1 MEFALD
7 MDVPKGEDAVLSVLQ
22 VRPIAEFSEEQSM
35 DWSSV
40 RTEEALV
47 YSESALGAGYIDGVT
62 DVVFVKP
69 EVFDKSRTEE
79 IASEVEEVNA
89 LLAAAGRS
97 YVLIGPGRWGSSDP
111 WLGVPVRWN
120 QISEAKV
127 IVERGMEG
135 FCIDPSQGTHFFQNI
150 TSLGIGYFTVNPF
163 RGEGIC
169 DLERIGQ
176 AETVAEKTFI
186 KAVRFPEPLR
196 IFIDCRL
203 GRGIVI

>member
-1 MEFALD
+1 
-7 MDVPKGEDAVLSVLQ
+7 
-22 VRPIAEFSEEQSM
+22 
-35 DWSSV
+35 
-40 RTEEALV
+40 
-47 YSESALGAGYIDGVT
+47 
-62 DVVFVKP
+62 
-69 EVFDKSRTEE
+69 
-79 IASEVEEVNA
+79 
-89 LLAAAGRS
+89 
-97 YVLIGPGRWGSSDP
+97 
-111 WLGVPVRWN
+111 
-120 QISEAKV
+120 
-127 IVERGMEG
+127 MEG

-176 AETVAEKTFI
+176 AETIAEKTFI

>member
-1 MEFALD
+1 MRAI
-7 MDVPKGEDAVLSVLQ
+7 S
-22 VRPIAEFSEEQSM
+22 
-35 DWSSV
+35 
-40 RTEEALV
+40 
-47 YSESALGAGYIDGVT
+47 
-62 DVVFVKP
+62 
-69 EVFDKSRTEE
+69 E

-186 KAVRFPEPLR
+186 KAVRFPEPLQ